1 MDTSP
6 ESSDSFPLK
15 SFISE
20 KSGGG
25 GSSAQPV
32 ADSEAGAGEEEAI
45 NPEKLA
51 YILIGVRPWE
61 HYTGTLSANN
71 LSDLKFDIEP
81 SPLFALS
88 NNLIRYVRNVGTK
101 EFI

>member
-20 KSGGG
+20 KSGAG

-32 ADSEAGAGEEEAI
+32 ADSEAGAGEKEAI

-51 YILIGVRPWE
+51 YILIGVR
-61 HYTGTLSANN
+61 HGSIITYLISSLTLSLP
-71 LSDLKFDIEP
+71 LSLLYLKI
-81 SPLFALS
+81 
-88 NNLIRYVRNVGTK
+88 
-101 EFI
+101 

>member
-32 ADSEAGAGEEEAI
+32 ADSEAGEEEAI

-51 YILIGVRPWE
+51 YILIGVRHGSITL
-61 HYTGTLSANN
+61 HYTGTLSAIYLISSLT
-71 LSDLKFDIEP
+71 LSLPLSLLYLKI
-81 SPLFALS
+81 
-88 NNLIRYVRNVGTK
+88 
-101 EFI
+101 

>member
-61 HYTGTLSANN
+61 HYNI
-71 LSDLKFDIEP
+71 SDLKFDIEP

-88 NNLIRYVRNVGTK
+88 NNLIRYVRNVWETK

>member
-32 ADSEAGAGEEEAI
+32 ADSEAGEEEAI

-51 YILIGVRPWE
+51 YILIGVR
-61 HYTGTLSANN
+61 HGSITLAHC
-71 LSDLKFDIEP
+71 LQ
-81 SPLFALS
+81 
-88 NNLIRYVRNVGTK
+88 
-101 EFI
+101 FI

>member
-20 KSGGG
+20 KSGAG

-51 YILIGVRPWE
+51 YILIGVR
-61 HYTGTLSANN
+61 HGSIITYLISSLTLSLP
-71 LSDLKFDIEP
+71 LSLLYLKI
-81 SPLFALS
+81 
-88 NNLIRYVRNVGTK
+88 
-101 EFI
+101 

>member
-51 YILIGVRPWE
+51 YILIGVR
-61 HYTGTLSANN
+61 HGSITLAHS
-71 LSDLKFDIEP
+71 LQ
-81 SPLFALS
+81 
-88 NNLIRYVRNVGTK
+88 
-101 EFI
+101 FI

>member
-32 ADSEAGAGEEEAI
+32 ADSEAGAGKEEAI

-51 YILIGVRPWE
+51 YILIGVR
-61 HYTGTLSANN
+61 HGSITHTLAHC
-71 LSDLKFDIEP
+71 LQHI
-81 SPLFALS
+81 
-88 NNLIRYVRNVGTK
+88 
-101 EFI
+101 